1 MPLSSAILS
10 VCFRNFRSI
19 NVEDIEFC
27 VALCMPAL
35 MISQPDWLCL
45 DKVAGGMWL
54 EREGGAEREG
64 EREKEKEQEF
74 MCCSIW
80 EITKLNFD

>member
-35 MISQPDWLCL
+35 MISQPDRLCL
-45 DKVAGGMWL
+45 DKVAGSMWS
-54 EREGGAEREG
+54 ERGRERRREWDRDREG
-64 EREKEKEQEF
+64 ERAGVYVLF
-74 MCCSIW
+74 NMG
-80 EITKLNFD
+80 NN